1 MTVEKEKYTLLIKD
15 VYSRIVELE
24 RDRRN
29 FINIQEFCLGHMSTQ
44 EDLDKGV
51 HTKIYGALEDGAN
64 LNESLRNL
72 ASKTVANIDAEIAR
86 LTKIIENTQIKID

>member
-1 MTVEKEKYTLLIKD
+1 MLIKD
-15 VYSRIVELE
+15 VYKKIEELE

-29 FINIQEFCLGHMSTQ
+29 FLNIQEFCLGHMS
-44 EDLDKGV
+44 DNPNDGV

-72 ASKTVANIDAEIAR
+72 ASKTIGNIDNEIAR
-86 LTKIIENTQIKID
+86 LKKIIENTNIKID

>member
-1 MTVEKEKYTLLIKD
+1 MLVKD
-15 VYSRIVELE
+15 VYKRIEDLE

-29 FINIQEFCLGHMSTQ
+29 FMNIQEFCLGHMS
-44 EDLDKGV
+44 EDPNNGV

-72 ASKTVANIDAEIAR
+72 ASKTIGNIDSEIAR
-86 LTKIIENTQIKID
+86 LKKIIENTHIKID

>member
-1 MTVEKEKYTLLIKD
+1 MLIKD
-15 VYSRIVELE
+15 VYKKIEELE

-29 FINIQEFCLGHMSTQ
+29 FLNIQKFCLGHMS
-44 EDLDKGV
+44 ESPNDGV

-72 ASKTVANIDAEIAR
+72 ASKTIVNIDNEIAR
-86 LTKIIENTQIKID
+86 LKKIIENTSIKID

>member
-1 MTVEKEKYTLLIKD
+1 MLIKD
-15 VYSRIVELE
+15 VYKKIEELE

-29 FINIQEFCLGHMSTQ
+29 FLNIQEFCLGHMS
-44 EDLDKGV
+44 DDPNDCV

-72 ASKTVANIDAEIAR
+72 ASKTIANIDNEIAR
-86 LTKIIENTQIKID
+86 LKKIIENTHIKID